1 MEPESPVTPT
11 LVGEFFATEP
21 PRKPEEILRVWKWRL
36 TEEIGQ
42 SDKAGIRQSLDESH
56 LAQGWYLLHSD
67 KNALKR
73 HTTV

>member
-11 LVGEFFATEP
+11 LVREFFATEP

-73 HTTV
+73 HTMV

>member
-11 LVGEFFATEP
+11 LVGEFFATEHS
-21 PRKPEEILRVWKWRL
+21 LRVWKWRL

-73 HTTV
+73 HTMV